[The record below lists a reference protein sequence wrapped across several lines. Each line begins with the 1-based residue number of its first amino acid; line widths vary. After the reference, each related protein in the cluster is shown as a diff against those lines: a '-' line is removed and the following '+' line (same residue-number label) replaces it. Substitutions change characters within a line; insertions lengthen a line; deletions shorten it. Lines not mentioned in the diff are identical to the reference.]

1 MSSAPRL
8 RLLDRCTAS
17 ASVHTVVTC
26 TSSRAAVHVAGSEW
40 GWGTTDGDCV
50 LFSSRSTRDAEQ
62 GGVCASRG
70 STAAAQ
76 RASAARRAG
85 KLHVITLRHLQVLQE
100 VAPEPKSPGSR
111 EPERRSHMR
120 SLFQEPGEAQEERRR
135 HPLRLD
141 TPERCR

>member
-1 MSSAPRL
+1 MEIACCSPVGLHAMQNKVACAL
-8 RLLDRCTAS
+8 REARQRRPS
-17 ASVHTVVTC
+17 
-26 TSSRAAVHVAGSEW
+26 GP
-40 GWGTTDGDCV
+40 
-50 LFSSRSTRDAEQ
+50 
-62 GGVCASRG
+62 
-70 STAAAQ
+70 Q

-85 KLHVITLRHLQVLQE
+85 KLHVITLRHVQVLQE